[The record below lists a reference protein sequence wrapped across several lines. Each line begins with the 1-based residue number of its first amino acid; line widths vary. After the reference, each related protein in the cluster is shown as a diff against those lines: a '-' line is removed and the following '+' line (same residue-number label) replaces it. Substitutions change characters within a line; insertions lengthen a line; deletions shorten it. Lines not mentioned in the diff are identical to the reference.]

1 MSKTPVGIE
10 LVAGG
15 EATFLSA
22 LRNAEGSLG
31 SFSGKISGFAS
42 SLGGVA
48 DQSSA
53 LGQALTFALG
63 QAIYDTG
70 AKIFGMGKEALG
82 VVAKFER
89 STQSI
94 TAMFAVE
101 KMRGTEVEQI
111 SKGIYKLTEK
121 EENKLVDLRLQY
133 QINSAALHAK
143 TAALEKLKTATGD
156 STVEYSGQ
164 QAQVEKATIALQR
177 MGTEIDTLN
186 AKSGMETSS
195 KKMVSAGDAID
206 DVKKAFREAI
216 PESNLMIERMT
227 KLALISPYKRED
239 TINTL
244 KMAKGFGMTL
254 NEAGDLTE
262 SLTKFATVTGRTN
275 DHISRLAYAMGEMKS
290 TGKVMMRQVRQM
302 NLAGISVADMGEA
315 FGLTAG
321 EMTDKIHKGGVS
333 FDEFGVKMK
342 DFINAKYGD
351 AFNNIANSFVGLQN
365 AVEDIKELSLAAI
378 FEGPLKLYKPLL
390 EEFVA
395 PFTSGTMLESIRGF
409 SINVTKSFMPIA
421 EAAADV
427 LKTVFGRF
435 ETFAAAIG
443 GKGTILIDQQEKS
456 VADHKTTIDGLT
468 KSMDGLDKSGISL
481 STGYAKLLTD
491 GAKLK
496 IETDEVTKAI
506 TLNDGQ
512 MKVLKDTTTALT
524 EKNAVYA
531 KRMGVLK
538 KENKTNT
545 DEYKSLNL
553 MMADNTKIITDNQ
566 NQATL
571 LAKAK
576 SELSEESRKLATNTT
591 TLTDRIDKM
600 KASGADQSNMHR
612 DLVNRMAAEEKAVGK
627 NSEAYKEMAA
637 DLKIIEDNTANYRV
651 EMEKLASADAVAR
664 EMNAQL
670 KKLNDDNKTMPW
682 ADAFLKANA
691 DIMPVGSNLHTIFDT
706 IFKIMKKVFDLFKS
720 GSETDLGGTATEK
733 FSFFEKLL
741 GKVADALKWVHTN
754 FDLIVT
760 VIKNVVTVL
769 GGLFAIGQTM
779 GIIKRVITVVV
790 TMLNPLNLVIAAV
803 SIFSVAWQKNWYG
816 IQQKFGPTVKKIKD
830 KLKEITDWFTG
841 VETTVQSGLEPAASK
856 FDAFREAIV
865 GMVQKIEAVFI
876 PLKNTFINAF
886 QGLFSQE
893 NIGLDKAQE
902 SVQAFLRQIGVV
914 PDEAVKIGFALKGK
928 LAEWKTYFNFPELL
942 AGFDTTNPAFQTLKT
957 DIAGLFKVSFTGE
970 QGEEV
975 VQGFADKVKAGIL
988 TVFGDGED
996 ATGFA
1001 AAIGDVITTAIV
1013 ETGKYMDTFK
1023 EKLIEMK
1030 DKIIEVTKYVW
1041 VHREA
1046 FFELAVVIAK
1056 VLFVMYLLNAANKL
1070 FGLTTLVP
1078 VVATAVTALFGYGA
1092 ALVSWVGTLIASMT
1106 GMGAASTVA
1115 AGSFVEGMGTM
1126 TIGFGSSL
1134 AGVGTMLMAFL
1145 TSLTPAGWIM
1155 MGVIA
1160 LFLVLALFNMEDLA
1174 FKIMNV
1180 FGTLFKEIGDIAIA
1194 FVSEFSRIFNKIYET
1209 IIKPAWENSIK
1220 PVLADIAEAFGFVM
1234 DAVSLLIQVVG
1245 WLITQIVHTLGPI
1258 IETLIAW
1265 FLTPLLSFFGL
1276 LWVGITGLIRIIWA
1290 LIKMVV
1296 RAITNSAGWI
1306 IMIDNLQK
1314 AWQKFKDYILGP
1326 VGGFFDWLSNKIYEQ
1341 LGWLGTWQTAIN
1353 SVIDALGDMFTAK
1366 TKAEILKDTPKM
1378 IQVRDT
1384 NGKSFKMVANPEY
1397 AQLEQIIADEQKE
1410 IAATFK
1416 KTSERITGENRYTAI
1431 YQASQIAKPAAD
1443 SFSGILDSLMGGG
1456 GSAGGLAGLLAGL
1469 GLDKKEPGDD
1479 EFDKPAPTAAPW
1491 TPGASQ
1497 GGGYGDSPPGVFMS
1511 EEQKERRAQNAVNAE
1526 SMARVAEERRLQGV
1540 VANFFATPATRTT
1553 QQIQIN
1559 NIEGSYIASSTAA
1572 AYMARSGNVSGA
1584 SAALAA
1590 AHARRAQGLDN
1601 VRMGLPV
1608 GASGLGSP

>member
-10 LVAGG
+10 LVAEGQG
-15 EATFLSA
+15 NFLSA

-31 SFSGKISGFAS
+31 SFTGQISGFAS

-53 LGQALTFALG
+53 LGQALTYALG

-491 GAKLK
+491 GTKLK

-576 SELSEESRKLATNTT
+576 SDLSEESRKLATNTT
-591 TLTDRIDKM
+591 TLTDRMDKM
-600 KASGADQSNMHR
+600 KASGADQSNIHR

-637 DLKIIEDNTANYRV
+637 DLKIIEDNTANYRA

-779 GIIKRVITVVV
+779 GIIRRVITVVV

-876 PLKNTFINAF
+876 PLKNTFTNAF
-886 QGLFSQE
+886 KGLFSQE

-988 TVFGDGED
+988 TVFGDGAD

-1001 AAIGDVITTAIV
+1001 AAIGNLITTAIV
-1013 ETGKYMDTFK
+1013 EAGKYMDTFK

-1046 FFELAVVIAK
+1046 FFELAVTIGK
-1056 VLFVMYLLNAANKL
+1056 VLIALYLFNAANKL
-1070 FGLTTLVP
+1070 FGLTTIVP
-1078 VVATAVTALFGYGA
+1078 VAASAVSSLWKMGA
-1092 ALVSWVGTLIASMT
+1092 ALLVWAGTVATSMGLVGT
-1106 GMGAASTVA
+1106 GATVA
-1115 AGSFVEGMGTM
+1115 AGTFVEGMGTM
-1126 TIGFGSSL
+1126 TIGAGSALSGVGAMITAFLASL
-1134 AGVGTMLMAFL
+1134 GPVGWAIIAVMAVFFLMAITNFEGLGTKVAETAGVLFATVGGIIKNIVQEVSKAFSDFWTNGL
-1145 TSLTPAGWIM
+1145 QPIWESWIKPTLEA
-1155 MGVIA
+1155 VA
-1160 LFLVLALFNMEDLA
+1160 ELFLAILKAVDLVIIVL
-1174 FKIMNV
+1174 
-1180 FGTLFKEIGDIAIA
+1180 GDII
-1194 FVSEFSRIFNKIYET
+1194 NY
-1209 IIKPAWENSIK
+1209 II
-1220 PVLADIAEAFGFVM
+1220 DIAV
-1234 DAVSLLIQVVG
+1234 
-1245 WLITQIVHTLGPI
+1245 PI
-1258 IETLIAW
+1258 IETVFIVALVLLIAK
-1265 FLTPLLSFFGL
+1265 FGAIYL
-1276 LWVGITGLIRIIWA
+1276 VIMTVIRIVWA
-1290 LIKMVV
+1290 LIKMIG
-1296 RAITNSAGWI
+1296 RAILQSGPWI
-1306 IMIDNLQK
+1306 VIVGAIK
-1314 AWQKFKDYILGP
+1314 RAWKKLGDYFQSSE
-1326 VGGFFDWLSNKIYEQ
+1326 VAGFFDKLQSYIYSAI
-1341 LGWLGTWQTAIN
+1341 GWLKTW
-1353 SVIDALGDMFTAK
+1353 GDSITWVEDRLAEMYK
-1366 TKAEILKDTPKM
+1366 TKNVSEMLKDTPMMVWEASLKG
-1378 IQVRDT
+1378 VRW
-1384 NGKSFKMVANPEY
+1384 VVNPEY
-1397 AQLEQIIADEQKE
+1397 IELQKQLEAET
-1410 IAATFK
+1410 ALATAK
-1416 KTSERITGENRYTAI
+1416 KRPPPPETRFTGI
-1431 YQASQIAKPAAD
+1431 YQNQYGGTATSAEGT
-1443 SFSGILDSLMGGG
+1443 FSGWLNDLLGSEGDGGMAAIFSKMNLDAPAEGVDPMYLT
-1456 GSAGGLAGLLAGL
+1456 
-1469 GLDKKEPGDD
+1469 GDL
-1479 EFDKPAPTAAPW
+1479 
-1491 TPGASQ
+1491 PGASQ
-1497 GGGYGDSPPGVFMS
+1497 GGGYDAGPPGVFMT
-1511 EEQKERRAQNAVNAE
+1511 EEQKERRAQNAANAQ
-1526 SMARVAEERRLQGV
+1526 SMARVTEERRLQAV
-1540 VANFFATPATRTT
+1540 VANFFAAPATRST

-1572 AYMARSGNVSGA
+1572 AFMARSGNVSGA